1 MTATVRLG
9 RVGGVPLAAHWSA
22 LVVPLL
28 IADALGSSI
37 LPSMAKGQS
46 HAAYWLTAVLVA
58 LAFLVSLAA
67 HEVAHAVTAR
77 RRGLPVAGITLWML
91 GGVTTIDEDPKTPRD
106 DLVIAAVGPLTS
118 LVCGGLAAF
127 AALGLHATGV
137 SAQGGGRVAVVGL
150 VWLAVSNAL
159 LAVFNMLP
167 GAPLDGGRVLRAWLW
182 RRTGDRRRAE
192 LSAAK
197 AGRVTGLALIGGG
210 GLQTMLT
217 GDLLGGIWLM
227 LIGWFLM
234 SSATAEAG
242 AVETEEALRDVTV
255 GSVMDARVVPLPS
268 YQAADVAA
276 RRAVEADV
284 DFCPVYDFDG
294 TLVGVVDITDLVRAA
309 RLAEPPRVVAVTRA
323 LDADLTTSPEEELTQ
338 ALHRSRRRLPLVAL
352 DDGVVV
358 GLVTA
363 DSVSH
368 ALRRGLLLGEPVG

>member
-1 MTATVRLG
+1 MTPTVRLG

-28 IADALGSSI
+28 IADALGASI

-46 HAAYWLTAVLVA
+46 PTAYWVTAVLVA
-58 LAFLVSLAA
+58 LAFLASLAA
-67 HEVAHAVTAR
+67 HEVAHAVTAV

-91 GGVTTIDEDPKTPRD
+91 GGVTAIEEEPKTPRD

-118 LVCGGLAAF
+118 LVCGGLAAL
-127 AALGLHATGV
+127 AALGLGALGV
-137 SAQGGGRVAVVGL
+137 SSGGTGRVAVVGL
-150 VWLAVSNAL
+150 VWLAASNGL

-167 GAPLDGGRVLRAWLW
+167 GAPLDGGRVLRAWMW

-192 LSAAK
+192 LSSTR
-197 AGRVTGLALIGGG
+197 AGRVTGLALVGAG

-242 AVETEEALRDVTV
+242 AVETEDALRDLTV
-255 GSVMDARVVPLPS
+255 GAVMDARVTPLPS

-284 DFCPVYDFDG
+284 DFCPVHDFDG
-294 TLVGVVDITDLVRAA
+294 RLVGVVDINDLVRAA
-309 RLAEPPRVVAVTRA
+309 RLPDPPRVAAVTRA
-323 LDADLTTSPEEELTQ
+323 LDPKLTTAPDEPLTQ
-338 ALHRSRRRLPLVAL
+338 ALHRSGRRLPLVAL
-352 DDGVVV
+352 DSGMVV

-363 DSVSH
+363 ATVDH
-368 ALRRGLLLGEPVG
+368 ALRRRLLLAEPVG

>member
-1 MTATVRLG
+1 MKPTVRLG

-37 LPSMAKGQS
+37 LPSMVKGQS
-46 HAAYWLTAVLVA
+46 RAAYWVTAVLVA
-58 LAFLVSLAA
+58 LAFLLSLAA
-67 HEVAHAVTAR
+67 HELAHAVTAR

-91 GGVTTIDEDPKTPRD
+91 GGVTAIDEEPKTPRD
-106 DLVIAAVGPLTS
+106 DLVVAAVGPLTS
-118 LVCGGLAAF
+118 LVCGGLAGLV
-127 AALGLHATGV
+127 ALGLDAIGV
-137 SAQGGGRVAVVGL
+137 SAGGTGRVAVVGL
-150 VWLAVSNAL
+150 VWLAASNGL

-192 LSAAK
+192 LSSTR
-197 AGRVTGLALIGGG
+197 AGRVTGFVLIAAG

-234 SSATAEAG
+234 ASATAEAG
-242 AVETEEALRDVTV
+242 AVETEDALREVTV
-255 GSVMDARVVPLPS
+255 GAVMDPRVTPLPS

-284 DFCPVYDFDG
+284 DFCPVHDFDG
-294 TLVGVVDITDLVRAA
+294 RLVGVVDINDLVRAA
-309 RLAEPPRVVAVTRA
+309 RLPDPPRVSAVTRA
-323 LDADLTTSPEEELTQ
+323 LAPELTTTPGESLAD
-338 ALHRSRRRLPLVAL
+338 ALHRSGRRLPLVAL
-352 DDGVVV
+352 DDGTVV

-363 DSVSH
+363 TAVAH
-368 ALRRGLLLGEPVG
+368 ALRRGMLLGEPVG